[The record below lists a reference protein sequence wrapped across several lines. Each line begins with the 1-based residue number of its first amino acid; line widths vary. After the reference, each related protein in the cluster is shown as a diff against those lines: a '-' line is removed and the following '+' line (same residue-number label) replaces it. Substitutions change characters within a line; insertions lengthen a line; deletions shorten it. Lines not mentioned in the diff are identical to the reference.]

1 MDEKER
7 RKREIGM
14 EAYNCGGQGLR
25 FLQQNEWR
33 IHFCW
38 VKVHAGI
45 DGNERADKL
54 AKEAA
59 ENENLEIIYNKTP
72 KITVIANI
80 KHKEQ
85 EEWQI
90 RWNNTS
96 KGLLSKTFFPS
107 IKERLM

>member
-54 AKEAA
+54 AK
-59 ENENLEIIYNKTP
+59 
-72 KITVIANI
+72 
-80 KHKEQ
+80 
-85 EEWQI
+85 
-90 RWNNTS
+90 
-96 KGLLSKTFFPS
+96 
-107 IKERLM
+107 